1 MANVTSHNYPEI
13 MHRSFIVSVPSFF
26 SSLWSLAKPVMHPR
40 TVKKIVICKGDYQP
54 ALYNDISIRNIP
66 VCVNGLMRERRGEG
80 VK

>member
-26 SSLWSLAKPVMHPR
+26 SSLWSLAKPILHPR

-54 ALYNDISIRNIP
+54 ALYEDISIRNLP
-66 VCVNGLMRERRGEG
+66 VGVNE
-80 VK
+80 